1 MRRTNR
7 ALTAL
12 GASTLLVTAILPSA
26 AATDHD
32 LAIAAV
38 DYRPAAWDP
47 AIPEH
52 ERKDQKNWSFGNP
65 DLGGLLT
72 IVVRNDGATDAG
84 VDDVTVDGVP
94 LADLLA
100 ATCQDAGLACT
111 ASPPRE
117 MAWARWLPGP
127 SIPAGGAAV
136 FQLKR
141 TTEPAASTTIG
152 IEVDGRPAL
161 TANVVLDPSPIRL
174 GLAYRD
180 GNDAVLVVRND
191 GLAAAAIDGVL
202 LDGASAP
209 YSAHGGQAT
218 IAPGRTAILRIAGVA
233 PTEGDRKSTRL
244 NSSH

>member
-1 MRRTNR
+1 MQDQEVAAAAFHQRPDVR
-7 ALTAL
+7 A
-12 GASTLLVTAILPSA
+12 A

-180 GNDAVLVVRND
+180 GWLYCSQRGEVTRMRDTDGDGRADEFRTYADAW
-191 GLAAAAIDGVL
+191 GLSGERVGL
-202 LDGASAP
+202 CPLMKWTNGN
-209 YSAHGGQAT
+209 QW
-218 IAPGRTAILRIAGVA
+218 
-233 PTEGDRKSTRL
+233 E
-244 NSSH
+244 